1 MGTKQLLCF
10 LETPLMMDNYVKDDG
25 NFILELDVGMKNGC
39 IDLGFEDQPDTVTFS
54 EGYQDISRNGIKQ
67 EGCESGVWHYNI
79 RMRPNIATEKG
90 PNSLYC
96 LGVRLTTYIQS
107 SQKEA
112 TIVVSKLTE
121 NNLCRLFSNN
131 IVATSVVVN
140 STALNSNAP
149 TRVIFLLLTK
159 EINYAAMKSWF
170 AMNLDSI
177 QIFEDFKWFNASYV
191 PVFKQLQES
200 DTHIYYFSSHND
212 NGRRQSK
219 FRNPKYIMK
228 CNIPQSQ
235 LKDL

>member
-1 MGTKQLLCF
+1 MAALTLVLRTNQTLSHSLK
-10 LETPLMMDNYVKDDG
+10 VIK
-25 NFILELDVGMKNGC
+25 ISVGMASNRRAVNLDCSKYA
-39 IDLGFEDQPDTVTFS
+39 Q
-54 EGYQDISRNGIKQ
+54 
-67 EGCESGVWHYNI
+67 
-79 RMRPNIATEKG
+79 IATEKG

-170 AMNLDSI
+170 AMNLDS
-177 QIFEDFKWFNASYV
+177 V
-191 PVFKQLQES
+191 R
-200 DTHIYYFSSHND
+200 SH
-212 NGRRQSK
+212 
-219 FRNPKYIMK
+219 Y
-228 CNIPQSQ
+228 
-235 LKDL
+235 